1 MHACCEITIK
11 MCIPKRWNLY
21 KEMKE
26 GTVLISFLTLHLKK
40 CISHLEWIKLY
51 HLWIE
56 LNWTKKKKTHL
67 SSLFISISTALKI
80 LDVTIKELIR
90 FSCLISKYN
99 PINSNFLMAQ
109 TKKFKGDEKQMK
121 LDIKR
126 RGVG

>member
-1 MHACCEITIK
+1 MLWNYNQNVYTYQRNGTCTK
-11 MCIPKRWNLY
+11 KWKR
-21 KEMKE
+21 
-26 GTVLISFLTLHLKK
+26 VLISFLTLHLKK
-40 CISHLEWIKLY
+40 CISHLEWIILY

-56 LNWTKKKKTHL
+56 LNLTKKKKN
-67 SSLFISISTALKI
+67 SFIFFIYLFISISTALKF

>member
-1 MHACCEITIK
+1 ML
-11 MCIPKRWNLY
+11 WNY
-21 KEMKE
+21 NQNVYTKEMEPVQRNERGYGSDFILNSSFKE
-26 GTVLISFLTLHLKK
+26 MYLSSWMNKIVSSLN
-40 CISHLEWIKLY
+40 
-51 HLWIE
+51 WIE
-56 LNWTKKKKTHL
+56 LNQKKKTHL

>member
-1 MHACCEITIK
+1 ML
-11 MCIPKRWNLY
+11 WNY
-21 KEMKE
+21 NQNVYTKEMEPVQRNERGYGSDFILNSPFKE
-26 GTVLISFLTLHLKK
+26 MYLSSWMNKIVSSLN
-40 CISHLEWIKLY
+40 
-51 HLWIE
+51 WIE
-56 LNWTKKKKTHL
+56 LNQKKKTHL